1 MVGLDAAPG
10 GNVRFATGALVE
22 LGNVL
27 HAVLTPEHHSQ
38 AAQWAAKPAVAE
50 LLPALTRWAFVVRAI
65 RARMFVD
72 VSIAGHTSWD
82 SCLEAVQRL
91 DATAMRDALLRP
103 LGGTAGAQRYRDRD
117 SLDAGTVAGV
127 LADPRAAREQFV
139 ALLQTCWERFFGAW
153 WGQHGTVLAGEVLH
167 RRQLLQRQG
176 LAAALQ
182 DLPGIGYA
190 GDGTVVLDKIR
201 GKRLSA
207 AERPGLVLIP
217 SSAVAPHLYL
227 ADEPALPIT
236 VIYPPVGSAP
246 LTAGVLHRRLQAL
259 AHPERLQVARA
270 ITTEARS
277 ASEISRLWHLQ
288 RSRVARHLR
297 TLHEAGLAHCHR
309 SGRSVLYRLDMTAV
323 NALGTDLSQVLL
335 R

>member
-1 MVGLDAAPG
+1 VVGLDAASG
-10 GNVRFATGALVE
+10 ANVRFATGALVE

-27 HAVLTPEHHSQ
+27 HAVLAPEHHGQ
-38 AAQWAAKPAVAE
+38 AAQWAAEPAVAE
-50 LLPALTRWAFVVRAI
+50 LLPTLTRWAFVVRAI
-65 RARMFVD
+65 RARMFID
-72 VSIAGHTSWD
+72 VSIAGQTSWD
-82 SCLEAVQRL
+82 SCLEAVRRL
-91 DATAMRDALLRP
+91 DAVAMRDALLRP
-103 LGGTAGAQRYRDRD
+103 LGGVAGAQRYRSRD
-117 SLDAGTVAGV
+117 CPDADTVAGV
-127 LADPRAAREQFV
+127 LADPQAAREQFV
-139 ALLQTCWERFFGAW
+139 ALLQTCWDRFFGAW
-153 WGQHGTVLAGEVLH
+153 WVWHGTVLADEVLH
-167 RRQLLQRQG
+167 RRQLLHRHG
-176 LAAALQ
+176 LPSALSN
-182 DLPGIGYA
+182 LPGISHL

-227 ADEPALPIT
+227 ADEPSLPIT
-236 VIYPPVGSAP
+236 VIYPLAGATP

-297 TLHEAGLAHCHR
+297 TLQQAGLAHR
-309 SGRSVLYRLDMTAV
+309 YRNGRSVLYRLDLTAI

>member
-27 HAVLTPEHHSQ
+27 HAVLAPEHHGQ
-38 AAQWAAKPAVAE
+38 AAHWAATPAVAE
-50 LLPALTRWAFVVRAI
+50 LLPTLTRWAFVVRAI
-65 RARMFVD
+65 RARMFID
-72 VSIAGHTSWD
+72 VSIAGHTNWD
-82 SCLEAVQRL
+82 ACLAAVRRL
-91 DATAMRDALLRP
+91 DAMAMRDALLRP
-103 LGGTAGAQRYRDRD
+103 LGGVAGAQRYRGRD
-117 SLDAGTVAGV
+117 SLDADTVAGV
-127 LADPRAAREQFV
+127 LADPQAAREEFV
-139 ALLQTCWERFFGAW
+139 ALLQTCWDSFFGAW
-153 WGQHGTVLAGEVLH
+153 WGRHGTALAEEVLH
-167 RRQLLQRQG
+167 RRQLLQRHG
-176 LAAALQ
+176 LSSALQ
-182 DLPGIGYA
+182 DLPGISYR

-201 GKRLSA
+201 GKQLSA

-217 SSAVAPHLYL
+217 SPAVSPHLYL
-227 ADEPALPIT
+227 ADEPSLPIT
-236 VIYPPVGSAP
+236 VIYPPAGSAP
-246 LTAGVLHRRLQAL
+246 LAAGVLHRRLQAL

-297 TLHEAGLAHCHR
+297 TLEQAGLAHRHR
-309 SGRSVLYRLDMTAV
+309 DGRSVLYRLDLTAI